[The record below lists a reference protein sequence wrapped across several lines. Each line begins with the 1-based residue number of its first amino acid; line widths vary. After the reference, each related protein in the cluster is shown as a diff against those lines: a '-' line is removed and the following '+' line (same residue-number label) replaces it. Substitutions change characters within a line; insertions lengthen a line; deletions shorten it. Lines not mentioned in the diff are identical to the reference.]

1 MEQTMRTVD
10 LFVTTSLRGSA
21 KGPGRVMYVLRTTL
35 KSGKVHES
43 IPEVAEYDDVSERK
57 LILLA
62 ARDALTHMNFACMIV
77 LHTEC
82 DYITSVLCQGWLARW
97 QQNGWKN
104 SRDKEV
110 KDACLWSMLL
120 QDLEEDG
127 HVLTAVTEKHEFV
140 DWMRWKMQVAQPY
153 KNMFAKLDEKPDW
166 QQG

>member
-1 MEQTMRTVD
+1 MQTVD

-21 KGPGRVMYVLRTTL
+21 KGTGRVMYILRTTL

-43 IPEVAEYDDVSERK
+43 TPEVAEYDDTSERK
-57 LILLA
+57 LILSA
-62 ARDALTHMNFACMIV
+62 IRDALTHMNFACIIV

-82 DYITSVLCQGWLARW
+82 EYITSVLCQGWLTRW
-97 QQNGWKN
+97 QQNGWRT

-153 KNMFAKLDEKPDW
+153 TNVFTKLDEKPDW

>member
-1 MEQTMRTVD
+1 MQEQMKTVD

-21 KGPGRVMYVLRTTL
+21 KGTGRVMYSLRTTL

-43 IPEVAEYDDVSERK
+43 IPEVAEYDDTSERK

-82 DYITSVLCQGWLARW
+82 DYITSVLCQGWLTHW
-97 QQNGWKN
+97 QQSGWKN
-104 SRDKEV
+104 SRGKEV

-120 QDLEEDG
+120 QDVEEDG
-127 HVLTAVTEKHEFV
+127 HVFTAVTEKHEFV